1 MNNFLCY
8 LLLCL
13 LTSSGLSSCM
23 SVDKVLFQPHSAALD
38 NRLPALEIAVD
49 NGPLMNSDGSLPEDP
64 FRLFEREVSHNLV
77 DPTDSTK
84 FGYLKLTVIS
94 AVSAR
99 QGKGL
104 QAFQMATLMVPSL
117 FGVPIE
123 YYRTKL
129 RAQVQVIS
137 SRGEVLGSFSGSGT
151 STVNVAMYHGYSQTD
166 AGRLADITALRY
178 ALNMIRP
185 QLELASES
193 LRAKLIASGPIEP
206 LPSATASQR

>member
-1 MNNFLCY
+1 
-8 LLLCL
+8 
-13 LTSSGLSSCM
+13 
-23 SVDKVLFQPHSAALD
+23 
-38 NRLPALEIAVD
+38 
-49 NGPLMNSDGSLPEDP
+49 MNSDGSLPEDP

-77 DPTDSTK
+77 DPADSTK
-84 FGYLKLTVIS
+84 FGYMKLTVTS

-117 FGVPIE
+117 FGVPLE

-129 RAQVQVIS
+129 RAQVQVLN
-137 SRGEVLGSFSGSGT
+137 SRGEVLGTYSGSGT

-185 QLELASES
+185 QLELASDS
-193 LRAKLIASGPIEP
+193 LRAKLLASGPIEP
-206 LPSATASQR
+206 LPGETASRR